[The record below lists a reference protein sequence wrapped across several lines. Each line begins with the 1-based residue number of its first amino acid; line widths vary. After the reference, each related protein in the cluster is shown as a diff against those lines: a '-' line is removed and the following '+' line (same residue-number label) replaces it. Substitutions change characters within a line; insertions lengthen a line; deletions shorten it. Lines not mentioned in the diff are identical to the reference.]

1 MAESEHPLS
10 GPDLARGVAF
20 ADVPDGG
27 SLLGHAGGEPVLL
40 ARRGEELFAIG
51 AVCSH
56 YSGPLHEGLVVDDT
70 VRCPWHHACFSLRT
84 GEPLRPPALNP
95 VACWSVE
102 RRGGQVVVTGKKPTA
117 SAPEIAEDI
126 GAIVIVGGGAAGEVA
141 AETLRREG
149 YRGRVSLITRE
160 PQGPVDRPNLSKDY
174 LAGNAPEEWIPLRG
188 EDFYRE
194 QGIELVTGAPV
205 REVPPG
211 ERTVVLTDG
220 RSIPW
225 DRLLLAPGAEPVRLT
240 IPGADLPQVHYLR
253 SLADTRAIIAASGS
267 ARRAVVL
274 GASFIGLEVAASLRT
289 RGLEVHVVARGAYPL
304 ERVLGPALGEFVR
317 SVHEEHGVGFHLGTR
332 ARAIRPSEVEL
343 ETGEL
348 LPADLVVIGIGVRP
362 VIDLAERA
370 GITVEGGIVVDEF
383 LETSRPGVFAAGDA
397 ARWPDPHSGQ
407 RIRVEHWVVAERQGQ
422 VAARNM
428 LGRRERFDAV
438 PFFWSQHYDVT
449 IAFVGYAPTWDRID
463 VHGNLAARDA
473 TAVYRKGGEVLAV
486 ATVFR
491 DRVSLEVE
499 AAMERGDARALERI
513 LAG

>member
-10 GPDLARGVAF
+10 GPDFAQGVAF

-40 ARRGEELFAIG
+40 ARRGQELFSIG
-51 AVCSH
+51 AVCTH

-102 RRGGQVVVTGKKPTA
+102 RRGDRVVVTGKRSP
-117 SAPEIAEDI
+117 APAPAVAEDI

-141 AETLRREG
+141 AETLRRDG
-149 YRGRVSLITRE
+149 YRGRISLITRE
-160 PQGPVDRPNLSKDY
+160 PEGPVDRPNLSKDY
-174 LAGNAPEEWIPLRG
+174 LAGNAPEDWIPLRG

-194 QGIELVTGAPV
+194 QRIELVTGAPV
-205 REVPPG
+205 RDIPPG

-220 RSIPW
+220 RSIGW

-240 IPGADLPQVHYLR
+240 ISGADLPHVHYLR
-253 SLADTRAIIAASGS
+253 SLGDSRAIIAAAAS
-267 ARRAVVL
+267 ARRAVVV
-274 GASFIGLEVAASLRT
+274 GASFIGLEVAASLRS
-289 RGLEVHVVARGAYPL
+289 RGLEVRVVTPNRYPL

-332 ARAIRPSEVEL
+332 PSAIRKTEVEL
-343 ETGEL
+343 ETGEV
-348 LPADLVVIGIGVRP
+348 LPADLVVVGIGVRP
-362 VIDLAERA
+362 LIDLAERA
-370 GITVEGGIVVDEF
+370 GITVDGGIVVDHF

-397 ARWPDPHSGQ
+397 ARWPDPRSGE

-428 LGRRERFDAV
+428 LGRSERFDAV

-449 IAFVGYAPTWDRID
+449 IAYVGHAPGWDQID
-463 VHGNLAARDA
+463 IRGDLAGRDA
-473 TAVYRKGGEVLAV
+473 TAVYRRAGEVLAV

-491 DRVSLEVE
+491 DRVSLEAE
-499 AAMERGDARALERI
+499 AAMERGDVRGLERI
-513 LAG
+513 LAR